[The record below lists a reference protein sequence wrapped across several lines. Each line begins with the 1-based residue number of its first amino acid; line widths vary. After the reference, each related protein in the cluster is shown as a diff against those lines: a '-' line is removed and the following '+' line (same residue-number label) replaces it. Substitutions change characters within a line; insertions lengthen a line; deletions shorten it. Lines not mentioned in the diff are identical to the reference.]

1 MSADVEAAKADPTV
15 ESKAEEVKAAETC
28 TENKKDSQENGSD
41 ANGQDDGD
49 DKSK

>member
-15 ESKAEEVKAAETC
+15 ESKAEVVKAAETS
-28 TENKKDSQENGSD
+28 TGDKKDSEKNGSD
-41 ANGQDDGD
+41 AKGKDDGD